1 MNAKYKVTFYVDF
14 KEEKDEGIAFGKDYG
29 DIVNNICHYYG
40 EDAIEEV
47 TITLFED
54 YDQQVLPRTT
64 IVDYLDDSE
73 DYIIKPQ
80 A

>member
-1 MNAKYKVTFYVDF
+1 MNAKYKVTFYTNF
-14 KEEKDEGIAFGKDYG
+14 NKEKDEGIAFGNDYG

-54 YDQQVLPRTT
+54 YDRPVLPRAT

-73 DYIIKPQ
+73 N
-80 A
+80 

>member
-14 KEEKDEGIAFGKDYG
+14 KEEKDEGIAFGENYG

-40 EDAIEEV
+40 EDAIQEV

-54 YDQQVLPRTT
+54 YYQQVLPRTT
-64 IVDYLDDSE
+64 LIDYFNDSE
-73 DYIIKPQ
+73 N
-80 A
+80 